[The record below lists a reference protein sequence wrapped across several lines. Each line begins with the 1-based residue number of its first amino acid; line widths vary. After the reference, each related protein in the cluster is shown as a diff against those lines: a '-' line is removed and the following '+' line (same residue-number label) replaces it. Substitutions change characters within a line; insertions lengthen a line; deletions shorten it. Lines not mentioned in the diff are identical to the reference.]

1 VAAGEPSIGIDINRD
16 TFGSCRS
23 DMLVLNRASTSNIN
37 SRLFVTLVQELEQVL
52 PLLFSKRVLLALL
65 DSKVD
70 LKTKRNMRTFQSLNL
85 EEK

>member
-1 VAAGEPSIGIDINRD
+1 
-16 TFGSCRS
+16 
-23 DMLVLNRASTSNIN
+23 MLVLNRASTSNID

-65 DSKVD
+65 DPKVD
-70 LKTKRNMRTFQSLNL
+70 LKTKRNMRTSQNLYL